1 MISLKNQK
9 NPQDF
14 YLGGII
20 FMFLRLFSGKCGIIM
35 IGVMKCLNQSI
46 N

>member
-1 MISLKNQK
+1 MISLPKE
-9 NPQDF
+9 PLDF
-14 YLGGII
+14 HFRGIL
-20 FMFLRLFSGKCGIIM
+20 FYLRLFSGKCGILM